1 MKPFAI
7 YHLCQEAF
15 SFHQQ
20 QLTEVIVKAA
30 NPDMMFLLGA
40 TLHRKRCESIFN
52 DLAPSCQHISDCTLL
67 ILLPNLANKELHDWQ
82 DKIENHCSNAIPVT
96 TLVLQTSTFIE
107 WLQAGLP
114 FAVAAWQHAPVLY
127 DAGNICRED
136 IPEPRETINSKE
148 ATKQWEDGL
157 SKAKEF
163 LAGAE
168 LYRVR
173 KQHKMAAFMLH
184 QSAEQAL
191 RTLLKVGTGYHANTH
206 SIDRLLR
213 YGSLVA
219 YQLPQLFPRQTEQE
233 KRLFNLLQKAYIDTR
248 YKEDYKITDEELL
261 TLIEKIRRIHEI
273 LSEAGKA
280 IVTAP
285 PPPVPISRERPE
297 LLNAL
302 DK

>member
-7 YHLCQEAF
+7 YHLCREAF

-20 QLTEVIVKAA
+20 QFAEVIVKAA
-30 NPDMMFLLGA
+30 NPDMIFLLGA
-40 TLHRKRCESIFN
+40 TLLRKKCESIFN
-52 DLAPSCQHISDCTLL
+52 ELAPSCQHISDCTLL
-67 ILLPNLANKELHDWQ
+67 ILLSNLANKELHDWQ
-82 DKIENHCSNAIPVT
+82 DKIENHCSNIMPVT
-96 TLVLQTSTFIE
+96 TLVLQTSTFTE
-107 WLQAGLP
+107 WLQAGHP
-114 FAVAAWQHAPVLY
+114 FAVAAWQYAPVLY

-136 IPEPRETINSKE
+136 ISEPRETTNSKD

-191 RTLLKVGTGYHANTH
+191 RTLLKIGTGYHANTH

-213 YGSLVA
+213 YGSLVT

-233 KRLFNLLQKAYIDTR
+233 KRLFSLLQKAYIDTR

-261 TLIEKIRRIHEI
+261 TLTEKIRRTHEI

-280 IVTAP
+280 IVTAQP
-285 PPPVPISRERPE
+285 TPVPISSERSE
-297 LLNAL
+297 LQNVL

>member
-1 MKPFAI
+1 MI
-7 YHLCQEAF
+7 L
-15 SFHQQ
+15 
-20 QLTEVIVKAA
+20 
-30 NPDMMFLLGA
+30 LLGA
-40 TLHRKRCESIFN
+40 TLHRQRCESIFN
-52 DLAPSCQHISDCTLL
+52 ELAPSCQHISDCTLL

-82 DKIENHCSNAIPVT
+82 DKIENHCSNTMPVT
-96 TLVLQTSTFIE
+96 TLILQTSTFIE

-114 FAVAAWQHAPVLY
+114 FAMAAWQYAPVLY

-136 IPEPRETINSKE
+136 IPEPRETTNSE
-148 ATKQWEDGL
+148 DATKQCEDGL

-219 YQLPQLFPRQTEQE
+219 YQPPQLFPRQTEQE

-248 YKEDYKITDEELL
+248 YKEDYRITDEELL
-261 TLIEKIRRIHEI
+261 TLTAKIRRIHDI

-285 PPPVPISRERPE
+285 PPPVPISSERPE
-297 LLNAL
+297 LQNVL

>member
-7 YHLCQEAF
+7 YHLCREAF

-20 QLTEVIVKAA
+20 ELAEVIVKAA
-30 NPDMMFLLGA
+30 NPDMVFLLGA
-40 TLHRKRCESIFN
+40 TLHSKRCESIFN
-52 DLAPSCQHISDCTLL
+52 ELAPSCQHISDCTLL
-67 ILLPNLANKELHDWQ
+67 ILLQNLANKELHDWQ
-82 DKIENHCSNAIPVT
+82 DKIENHCSNTMRVT

-107 WLQAGLP
+107 SLQASHP
-114 FAVAAWQHAPVLY
+114 FAVAVWQYAPALY

-136 IPEPRETINSKE
+136 IPEPKGTINSKE

-219 YQLPQLFPRQTEQE
+219 YQLPQLFSRQTEQE

-261 TLIEKIRRIHEI
+261 ILTEKIRRIHEI
-273 LSEAGKA
+273 LLEAGKA

-285 PPPVPISRERPE
+285 PPPVPISRERSE
-297 LLNAL
+297 LQNVL

>member
-1 MKPFAI
+1 MNPFTNGEAI
-7 YHLCQEAF
+7 AF
-15 SFHQQ
+15 YQQ
-20 QLTEVIVKAA
+20 QLTDVIVKTAD
-30 NPDMMFLLGA
+30 PDVVFLLGTA
-40 TLHRKRCESIFN
+40 LHRKRSESIFHES
-52 DLAPSCQHISDCTLL
+52 APYSQQLSDCTLL
-67 ILLPNLANKELHDWQ
+67 ILLSNLTNKELHEWQ
-82 DKIENHCSNAIPVT
+82 DKIENHCSSLMLVT
-96 TLVLQTSTFIE
+96 TLVLETSTFVE

-114 FAVAAWQHAPVLY
+114 FALSVWQRAPVLY
-127 DAGNICRED
+127 DAGRICRED
-136 IPEPRETINSKE
+136 FTGTEASINNKE
-148 ATKQWEDGL
+148 VAKQWQEGL

-191 RTLLKVGTGYHANTH
+191 RALLKAGTGYHANTH

-219 YQLPQLFPRQTEQE
+219 HQLPEIFPRQTEQD

-261 TLIEKIRRIHEI
+261 TLTGKIRRVHEI
-273 LSEAGKA
+273 LSDAGKA
-280 IVTAP
+280 FTP
-285 PPPVPISRERPE
+285 GPLLPE
-297 LLNAL
+297 LENNH
-302 DK
+302 